1 MYHWV
6 PVVRFPAQAAGKH
19 RDPQVFSGTLAAK
32 QDCRQLFFL
41 VRDEPQV
48 QHADVGMQLGCYI
61 ATFVLLLLLLLWLC
75 VCVSNSHPHL
85 HSVMMLDLLDGLG
98 ICRSQ
103 SHPIPIGKELQK
115 QLSQRVLNEDL
126 RAFLE
131 LIQRV
136 QAIKSGGYPGL
147 S

>member
-1 MYHWV
+1 MLH
-6 PVVRFPAQAAGKH
+6 
-19 RDPQVFSGTLAAK
+19 
-32 QDCRQLFFL
+32 CFF
-41 VRDEPQV
+41 
-48 QHADVGMQLGCYI
+48 
-61 ATFVLLLLLLLWLC
+61 LLLWC
-75 VCVSNSHPHL
+75 VCVVGFISQLSSAPSYC
-85 HSVMMLDLLDGLG
+85 SVMMLDLLDGLS